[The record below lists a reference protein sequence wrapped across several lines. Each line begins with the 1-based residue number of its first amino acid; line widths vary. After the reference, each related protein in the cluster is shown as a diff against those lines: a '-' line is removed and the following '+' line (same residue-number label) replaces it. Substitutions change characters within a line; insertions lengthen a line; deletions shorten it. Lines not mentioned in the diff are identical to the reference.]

1 MTNLA
6 IKGIIGVKAM
16 AEISRTVNQSS
27 DAQLYDV
34 RHLELLL
41 WQSQRFCSLSMFTGS
56 RLRTFRSMAVPRDI
70 VGPISSARRVRQ

>member
-41 WQSQRFCSLSMFTGS
+41 W
-56 RLRTFRSMAVPRDI
+56 
-70 VGPISSARRVRQ
+70 